1 MGVVTH
7 LNGQGHAEGCE
18 PPVGDRDKVCLYA
31 PRPDTCPGG
40 DAPGTP
46 FRACA
51 CSWLFAWHVAWLSV
65 MQLRHYLFIGTLN
78 PQLEH
83 LARGDHALGKAWRR
97 GGHGEDPGVS
107 PTRLMLSPHS
117 EHLHQRLC
125 HHPALR
131 GALCPLERPHPRPA
145 QARKGAPP

>member
-1 MGVVTH
+1 MCG
-7 LNGQGHAEGCE
+7 LG
-18 PPVGDRDKVCLYA
+18 VCLYA
-31 PRPDTCPGG
+31 PRPDTCTGG
-40 DAPGTP
+40 DTPGTP

-83 LARGDHALGKAWRR
+83 LAGGDHALGKALHR
-97 GGHGEDPGVS
+97 GDTVGTPGAG
-107 PTRLMLSPHS
+107 PARLTLSPHS
-117 EHLHQRLC
+117 EHLHQRLRL
-125 HHPALR
+125 HPALR

-145 QARKGAPP
+145 QAGKGPPP

>member
-1 MGVVTH
+1 MGVAW
-7 LNGQGHAEGCE
+7 G
-18 PPVGDRDKVCLYA
+18 VCLYA
-31 PRPDTCPGG
+31 PRPDTCTGG

-83 LARGDHALGKAWRR
+83 LARGDHALGKALRR
-97 GGHGEDPGVS
+97 GGHGGDP
-107 PTRLMLSPHS
+107 
-117 EHLHQRLC
+117 
-125 HHPALR
+125 R
-131 GALCPLERPHPRPA
+131 GRPRPPDA
-145 QARKGAPP
+145 VPPQ